1 MAETS
6 VVPHEFI
13 SGPGQRYET
22 GLWDQAV
29 PEAALPDPPPV
40 MALPDW
46 IKDNALPV
54 PEATAILSPSS
65 LGGEKILA
73 GEGPGLNEDRA
84 KARGVLIH
92 ALLET
97 LAACPQNRRQAVAQS
112 YLALHGGDFDPADI
126 LPDVLPALENPALDF
141 LFGPGTLSEV
151 PVFAQFRGRP
161 VYGFIDRLVVMPD
174 RILAVDFK
182 SNAVVPA
189 TAAEVPEGILRQM
202 AAYAASL
209 SQIWPDRVIETA
221 VLWTRTGGMMPL
233 PNDIV
238 TQAGERA
245 TIS

>member
-1 MAETS
+1 MGDGPAAWKVNKPDMPEAMKAALDAGQSAQIEERQRLLYVALTRAESWLIVCGCGQRGKNLDNWYDQISAAMAETS

-29 PEAALPDPPPV
+29 PEAALLDPPPV

-112 YLALHGGDFDPADI
+112 YLALHGGDFDR
-126 LPDVLPALENPALDF
+126 LCR
-141 LFGPGTLSEV
+141 
-151 PVFAQFRGRP
+151 RGHHHQPWKR
-161 VYGFIDRLVVMPD
+161 GF
-174 RILAVDFK
+174 
-182 SNAVVPA
+182 
-189 TAAEVPEGILRQM
+189 
-202 AAYAASL
+202 
-209 SQIWPDRVIETA
+209 
-221 VLWTRTGGMMPL
+221 
-233 PNDIV
+233 
-238 TQAGERA
+238 
-245 TIS
+245 